1 MRNCTQAAPTPCPMR
16 VTFFGSP
23 LKPAIFSCTQCSAA
37 IWSKIPRFDG
47 CGEGG
52 GGDGGVGVF
61 SPLLLV
67 VSIVG
72 VGTNLGSIAIFM
84 RQKFRKDFHRLLII
98 LAAYDL
104 LVSRSL
110 LARLTS
116 SATSLLVRERE
127 RTKEKRE
134 LTIKSKR
141 LQRHISQLENKNQ

>member
-1 MRNCTQAAPTPCPMR
+1 MSDASEVEIEMASEQ
-16 VTFFGSP
+16 
-23 LKPAIFSCTQCSAA
+23 LKG
-37 IWSKIPRFDG
+37 DD
-47 CGEGG
+47 EGG
-52 GGDGGVGVF
+52 GGGNGDEDGGVGVF

-110 LARLTS
+110 LVRLTS
-116 SATSLLVRERE
+116 SATLSERE
-127 RTKEKRE
+127 E
-134 LTIKSKR
+134 
-141 LQRHISQLENKNQ
+141 

>member
-1 MRNCTQAAPTPCPMR
+1 MSDASEVEIEM
-16 VTFFGSP
+16 GSLSAEDEQ
-23 LKPAIFSCTQCSAA
+23 LKG
-37 IWSKIPRFDG
+37 DD
-47 CGEGG
+47 EGG
-52 GGDGGVGVF
+52 GGDGEGGVGVF

-116 SATSLLVRERE
+116 SATSFVVGERERE
-127 RTKEKRE
+127 D
-134 LTIKSKR
+134 
-141 LQRHISQLENKNQ
+141 

>member
-1 MRNCTQAAPTPCPMR
+1 MSDASEVEIEM
-16 VTFFGSP
+16 GSLSAEDEQ
-23 LKPAIFSCTQCSAA
+23 LKG
-37 IWSKIPRFDG
+37 DD
-47 CGEGG
+47 EGG
-52 GGDGGVGVF
+52 DGEGGVGVF

-116 SATSLLVRERE
+116 SATSFV
-127 RTKEKRE
+127 
-134 LTIKSKR
+134 
-141 LQRHISQLENKNQ
+141 